1 MGRQTIA
8 VDSGEREKEKGDERL
23 GESLRLYLPF
33 GTRNDTAHFGYI
45 DLTLKL
51 DSNGGSIGRAGCGMR
66 V

>member
-23 GESLRLYLPF
+23 GESLGLYLPF

-45 DLTLKL
+45 GLRPKL
-51 DSNGGSIGRAGCGMR
+51 ESDGGSIG
-66 V
+66 